1 MTKTVKFRFYLFLA
15 LIIGLIPAIIFI
27 HIVAQDVG
35 TYFYISDSL
44 IRFKSYAFLERSM
57 PLGTMFTSRPPLLP
71 LLFATSISTFGRN
84 LFALYLPIFLIRI
97 AIIPTAFLVARFFL
111 RDELA
116 FLAASLLIFFPKL
129 QLFALSDF
137 EADGLVLLLLLGA
150 LCFYYYAKKA
160 KKSLS
165 YLLCGVCLS
174 ALFLSKETGQVAS
187 FGAVLGILAEARL
200 NIKQILNKKFA
211 LLIIPYIVT
220 VIAFC
225 SFAFSKI
232 GTLQLSSFT
241 HERSL
246 SFLPVNLLSYL
257 KTIILY
263 TGLEELF
270 IAAPLK
276 AVLINIFILSLV
288 VIGFLYFLI
297 KKEFMLIM
305 PTLTVLVFL
314 GILPPKETYADI
326 PGNFQLI
333 TILAF
338 IMPFIA
344 IFIFKGLDLLNKTFI
359 PFITGSRQKTS
370 RLISKII
377 CLLLIFK
384 FVNNFFAKPHY
395 LLEFEKEYYINISTV
410 LTNKTSIPHVNL
422 FRDSEGRYIRYRPK
436 GSIRIY
442 DFMKNTYREGK
453 VKLFTPL
460 FKLLL
465 IAPLA
470 VAIILGL
477 I

>member
-1 MTKTVKFRFYLFLA
+1 MTTTAKFRFYLFLA
-15 LIIGLIPAIIFI
+15 FIIGVIPAVIFI
-27 HIVAQDVG
+27 HIVAQDIE

-44 IRFKSYAFLERSM
+44 IRFKSYSFLEIPT
-57 PLGTMFTSRPPLLP
+57 PLGMMITSRPPLLP
-71 LLFATSISTFGRN
+71 LLFATSISIFGRN

-97 AIIPTAFLVARFFL
+97 AIIPTAFLVARVFL

-116 FLAASLLIFFPKL
+116 FLASSLLIFFPKL

-137 EADGLVLLLLLGA
+137 EADGLVLLLLLGV
-150 LCFYYYAKKA
+150 LYFYYHIKKA
-160 KKSLS
+160 RKPLS
-165 YLLCGVCLS
+165 YLLCGICLA
-174 ALFLSKETGQVAS
+174 ALFLSKEIGQVAS

-200 NIKQILNKKFA
+200 KTKKILNKKFA
-211 LLIIPYIVT
+211 LLIIPYIIT
-220 VIAFC
+220 VVAFC
-225 SFAFSKI
+225 SFALSQT

-246 SFLPVNLLSYL
+246 SFLPANLLSYL

-270 IAAPLK
+270 FAAPLK
-276 AVLINIFILSLV
+276 ALLINIFILSLV

-297 KKEFMLIM
+297 KKEFMLII

-314 GILPPKETYADI
+314 GILPPKQTNADI

-338 IMPFIA
+338 VMPFIA
-344 IFIFKGLDLLNKTFI
+344 IFIFKGLDLLNKIFVPLI
-359 PFITGSRQKTS
+359 IGSRQSALK
-370 RLISKII
+370 LVSKIM
-377 CLLLIFK
+377 CVLLVFK
-384 FVNNFFAKPHY
+384 FVNNFFTNPHY

-410 LTNKTSIPHVNL
+410 LTNKTPLPSVN
-422 FRDSEGRYIRYRPK
+422 FFQDSKGRYVRK
-436 GSIRIY
+436 DTSIY
-442 DFMKNTYREGK
+442 NFMKNTYRQGK

-465 IAPLA
+465 VIPLA
-470 VAIILGL
+470 AAIILGL